1 MGEAASHDDTRAM
14 ADEKSGKLAFPEP
27 QHHYAAPSDPP
38 PQYEA
43 GSSSFAPAAAGAP
56 PPAGHRVPCST
67 ENNAPMPSIES
78 IGPAP
83 FNDLDGSPVYVVS
96 ALIMDQRTGS
106 VQAVHPAKAN
116 ARFTPPVRLSYGG
129 REVLH
134 QGRYDVLIVTPQM
147 EWVPAKDGKMPK
159 GRRAVEG
166 GFEADGRHLF
176 HARARVNKHPN
187 LWVPGKTGE
196 HLRGANV
203 PFGGREHVV
212 KEYEVLC
219 WR

>member
-1 MGEAASHDDTRAM
+1 M

-129 REVLH
+129 ASALNTLSTSHVLGLTGFFCAHRPRGAASRPIRRLDRHAADGVGSGQRRQSARLQCALSPLARADCGLLSHRCPREDERSRVYVHMPL
-134 QGRYDVLIVTPQM
+134 
-147 EWVPAKDGKMPK
+147 VPAHC
-159 GRRAVEG
+159 A
-166 GFEADGRHLF
+166 EA
-176 HARARVNKHPN
+176 
-187 LWVPGKTGE
+187 
-196 HLRGANV
+196 
-203 PFGGREHVV
+203 
-212 KEYEVLC
+212 
-219 WR
+219 